1 MRAQEASPL
10 YPGARAV
17 LDTLAGREDMM
28 LGVATGK
35 SRRGLDHVMQAHDLG
50 GYFVTTHVADD
61 HPSKPNP
68 SMLLTAMREAGTEPA
83 NTVIIGDTSF
93 DICLL
98 YRSFKPRH

>member
-1 MRAQEASPL
+1 
-10 YPGARAV
+10 
-17 LDTLAGREDMM
+17 
-28 LGVATGK
+28 
-35 SRRGLDHVMQAHDLG
+35 MQAHDLG

-93 DICLL
+93 DMDMGRAAGVRCIGVSWGYHPVTDLTQADTIID
-98 YRSFKPRH
+98 SFEALPAALDTLWRTA